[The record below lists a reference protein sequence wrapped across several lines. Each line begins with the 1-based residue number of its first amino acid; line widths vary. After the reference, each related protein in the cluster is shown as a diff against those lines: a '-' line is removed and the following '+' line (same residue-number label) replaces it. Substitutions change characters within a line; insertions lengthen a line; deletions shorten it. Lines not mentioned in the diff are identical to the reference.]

1 MPPMRLTAL
10 TLLLLGCASV
20 PAPAPAQHPLLLVV
34 NQGSQ
39 TVSFVDAEAMTVVE
53 SIPMSP
59 APHELAI
66 AEDGKTAYV
75 SLYGNREVVGDS
87 IAVIDVATRRETG
100 RLTLG
105 GHKRP
110 HGLVVRGGQLFTTSE
125 TSKAVLRL
133 DRATGAI
140 GWTGN
145 TGAAGSHMIAVD
157 AAATRLYS
165 GNIGADSVSA
175 IDIGSGATSDASQQI
190 QVGKGPEGIALTPD
204 GTEVWAAHRGGGGV
218 SVIDTHSG
226 SVVATLLPEVVSARV
241 AISPDGRR
249 VLLFDM
255 PTGSTIVLDRATRK
269 ELGRIAMGG
278 MPGGG
283 IIAPDNRTAYVSV
296 YEPFSVT
303 RIDLETMAITGKVE
317 TGIAPDGMALQ
328 VSGVRSQVSGR
339 GAERGV
345 YNLRPET

>member
-1 MPPMRLTAL
+1 MRLAAL
-10 TLLLLGCASV
+10 TLLLLGCASA
-20 PAPAPAQHPLLLVV
+20 PAPAPVPAKHPLLLVV

-39 TVSFVDAEAMTVVE
+39 TLSFVDAAAMTVVD

-66 AEDGKTAYV
+66 SEDGKTAYV
-75 SLYGNREVVGDS
+75 SLYGDREVVGDS

-157 AAATRLYS
+157 AAGTRLYS
-165 GNIGADSVSA
+165 GNIGADSVSV
-175 IDIGSGATSDASQQI
+175 IDISGATSDASQQI
-190 QVGKGPEGIALTPD
+190 PVGKGPEGIALTPD
-204 GTEVWAAHRGGGGV
+204 GSEVWAAHRGGGGV
-218 SVIDTHSG
+218 SVIDTRSG

-241 AISPDGRR
+241 AISSDGRR

-255 PTGSTIVLDRATRK
+255 PSGSTIVLDRATRK
-269 ELGRIAMGG
+269 ELGRIPMGG

-296 YEPFSVT
+296 YQPFSVA
-303 RIDLETMAITGKVE
+303 RIDLETMTITGKVE

-328 VSGVRSQVSGR
+328 VSGLRSQVSGKA
-339 GAERGV
+339 GERGV
-345 YNLRPET
+345 SSLTPET